1 MKKTT
6 NIAFGKAL
14 KEYRKAS
21 GLSQERLS
29 ERADLDRSFVS
40 LLERGLRSPSFDTM
54 LALSEGLN
62 ISAATLVA
70 RATDIL
76 TILDTHE

>member
-1 MKKTT
+1 MAKPT
-6 NIAFGKAL
+6 NIAFGQAL
-14 KEYRKAS
+14 REFRRAT

-54 LALSEGLN
+54 LALGRGLG
-62 ISAATLVA
+62 IPTATLVA
-70 RATDIL
+70 RATDFL
-76 TILDTHE
+76 VDLDTHE